1 MKQGRLTVV
10 AAGSVLAWL
19 LVASVAVTG
28 ETPVLKSATLHSTAK
43 IDGSPDDWPALTLV
57 APKVSV
63 GVANDDRTLRLI
75 VSTTDPALFER
86 LRTGGLL
93 IYLDPKNR
101 RSQTFAVFVPPL
113 GGHELPGERVVP
125 RLTYVEVF
133 GPEKDEAHVIDPPA
147 KFGIH
152 AAAAVHDDAWY
163 IEVALPLRAGDG
175 QPYAVG
181 AAADAR
187 EIGIGLVTPD
197 PPKQKEKD
205 RGPRGGGMGSW
216 GFGGATGGTYG
227 SMPPPMQPQDK
238 KDKDANKPVKLW
250 TTIELAR
257 G

>member
-1 MKQGRLTVV
+1 M
-10 AAGSVLAWL
+10 AAGSVLAWV
-19 LVASVAVTG
+19 LVTPSAVIG
-28 ETPVLKSATLHSTAK
+28 QAPIIKSASPTADAK
-43 IDGSPDDWPALTLV
+43 VDGSPDDWPALTVV

-75 VSTTDPALFER
+75 VSTTDTALFER

-93 IYLDPKNR
+93 IYLDSKNR
-101 RSQTFAVFVPPL
+101 RAQTFAVFVPPL

-125 RLTYVEVF
+125 RLTYVEIF
-133 GPEKDEAHVIDPPA
+133 GPEKDEAHVIDPPS
-147 KFGIH
+147 KFGIQ

-181 AAADAR
+181 ATENTR
-187 EIGIGLVTPD
+187 EIGLGLVTPD
-197 PPKQKEKD
+197 PPKPAKQP
-205 RGPRGGGMGSW
+205 GPRGGGMGSW
-216 GFGGATGGTYG
+216 GFGGASGGTYG
-227 SMPPPMQPQDK
+227 SMPPPMPGQPQDK

-250 TTIELAR
+250 TTIELAK